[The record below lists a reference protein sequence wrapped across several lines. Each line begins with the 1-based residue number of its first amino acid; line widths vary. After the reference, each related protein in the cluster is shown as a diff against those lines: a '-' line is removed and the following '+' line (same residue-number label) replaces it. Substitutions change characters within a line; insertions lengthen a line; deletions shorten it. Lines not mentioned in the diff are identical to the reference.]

1 MEKELNLESIA
12 KGAVSGHNWAQNYVI
27 TDEVSWNNLWRT
39 TYSNTTPMPE
49 MPKID
54 FSKEMVLAIYLGKK
68 NTGGYSTFVEGVYE
82 YDDRVLVSA
91 RETTPQQGR
100 KLLMVLTA
108 PYTIVKTER
117 VNKEVNFDISEL
129 D

>member
-1 MEKELNLESIA
+1 MEKELNLETIA
-12 KGAVSGHNWAQNYVI
+12 SGAVSGHKWAQNYVI

-49 MPKID
+49 LPKID

-68 NTGGYSTFVEGVYE
+68 NTGGFNTFVEGVYE
-82 YDDRVLVSA
+82 YDDHVLVSA
-91 RETTPQQGR
+91 RKTTPQPGR
-100 KLLMVLTA
+100 NVIMITTE

-117 VNKEVNFDISEL
+117 VDKEVTFDVSEL